1 MKDAHRL
8 QCGASRMS
16 AENGHIDL
24 LTQARSGDQ
33 AGMGELARVVWER
46 LHPFVLRITLNHD
59 LTEDILQ
66 ETLLVMLC
74 RIESLRDLDRFWPWM
89 YRIAYTKVQDAFRRK
104 RLQTSAQDFFRQG
117 GLHADCD
124 NPLDSK
130 IREETLRQVALAVEQ
145 LKSQH
150 KDVVQLRCYEELPYT
165 EIASRT
171 RTTPQR
177 ARVRFHRAKA
187 SLKER
192 LQACCA

>member
-1 MKDAHRL
+1 
-8 QCGASRMS
+8 MS
-16 AENGHIDL
+16 VENRHIDL
-24 LTQARSGDQ
+24 LAQARSGDQ

-59 LTEDILQ
+59 ATEDILQ
-66 ETLLVMLC
+66 ETLLVMIC
-74 RIESLRDLDRFWPWM
+74 RIDSLRDSKRFWPWM
-89 YRIAYTKVQDAFRRK
+89 YRIAYTKIQDAFRRK
-104 RLQTSAQDFFRQG
+104 RLQTSAQSFFRQNG
-117 GLHADCD
+117 RRAGRDD
-124 NPLDSK
+124 PLDSK
-130 IREETLRQVALAVEQ
+130 IHEETLQQVATAVEQ

-150 KDVVQLRCYEELPYT
+150 KDVVRLRTYEELPYT

-171 RTTPQR
+171 QTTPQR

>member
-1 MKDAHRL
+1 
-8 QCGASRMS
+8 MS
-16 AENGHIDL
+16 AENQHFDL
-24 LTQARSGDQ
+24 LTRARSGDQ
-33 AGMGELARVVWER
+33 AGMGELARVAWER
-46 LHPFVLRITLNHD
+46 LYPFVLRITLNHD
-59 LTEDILQ
+59 ATEDILQ

-89 YRIAYTKVQDAFRRK
+89 YRIAYTKIQDAFRRK
-104 RLQTSAQDFFRQG
+104 RLQTSVQDFFRRD
-117 GLHADCD
+117 GLHDDCD
-124 NPLDSK
+124 NPLESK
-130 IREETLRQVALAVEQ
+130 IREETLHQVALAVEQ

-150 KDVVQLRCYEELPYT
+150 KDVVQLRCYEELPYI

-192 LQACCA
+192 LVPTCA